1 MICGIKES
9 QGKKMFPEQ
18 RREKIIELL
27 RENGSCRVQELK
39 NIFQVSEPTIR
50 QDLEIME
57 QSGLITRQ
65 HGGAYISNYSSFATG
80 IQLERHTNMDRKA
93 LISARAAEFVSSGDS
108 IILDS
113 GTTVTEMIKHLMN
126 RKDLKIVTPAI
137 NITLALGKE
146 PTNTILMTGGEFKAP
161 TLSLTGEKAAAIF
174 KDLYV
179 KKLFLAAGGFSL
191 DAGLTYPGFTDLP
204 LKRAMIDSAETVYL
218 LVDSGKLEKV
228 LFASLGCLDR
238 IDYLITDYG
247 ITPEY
252 IKKLEN
258 INIRAIVCSP

>member
-1 MICGIKES
+1 
-9 QGKKMFPEQ
+9 MFPEQ

-57 QSGLITRQ
+57 QSGLIVRQ
-65 HGGAYISNYSSFATG
+65 HGGAFLSDYSSFASR
-80 IQLERHTNMDRKA
+80 IQLARHINMENKSH
-93 LISARAAEFVSSGDS
+93 ISAKAAEFVNSGDS

-113 GTTVTEMIKHLMN
+113 GTTVSEMIKHLAN
-126 RKDLKIVTPAI
+126 KNNLKIVTPAL

-161 TLSLTGEKAAAIF
+161 TLSLTGEKADLIF

-179 KKLFLAAGGFSL
+179 EKLFLAAGGFSL
-191 DAGLTYPGFTDLP
+191 EAGLTYPGFTDLP
-204 LKRAMIDSAETVYL
+204 LKRAMIDSAKTVYL
-218 LVDSGKLEKV
+218 LVDSSKLEKV
-228 LFASLGCLDR
+228 LFASLGCQDK
-238 IDYLITDYG
+238 IDYLITDAG
-247 ITPEY
+247 ITKEY
-252 IKKLEN
+252 IDQLAS
-258 INIRAIVCSP
+258 INIKAIVADGNKACS

>member
-1 MICGIKES
+1 
-9 QGKKMFPEQ
+9 MFPEQ

-57 QSGLITRQ
+57 QSGLIVRQ
-65 HGGAYISNYSSFATG
+65 HGGAFLSDYSSFASR
-80 IQLERHTNMDRKA
+80 IQLARHINMEEKT
-93 LISARAAEFVSSGDS
+93 LISAKAAEFVNSGDS

-113 GTTVTEMIKHLMN
+113 GTTVSEMIKFLAN
-126 RKDLKIVTPAI
+126 KNNLKIVTPAL

-161 TLSLTGEKAAAIF
+161 TLSLTGEKASLVF

-179 KKLFLAAGGFSL
+179 EKLFLAAGGFSL
-191 DAGLTYPGFTDLP
+191 EAGLTYPGFTDLP
-204 LKRAMIDSAETVYL
+204 LKRAMIDSAKTVYL
-218 LVDSGKLEKV
+218 LVDSSKLEKV
-228 LFASLGCLDR
+228 LFASLGCQDK
-238 IDYLITDYG
+238 IDYLITGAG
-247 ITPEY
+247 ITKEY
-252 IKKLEN
+252 IEQLAS
-258 INIRAIVCSP
+258 INIKAIVADGK